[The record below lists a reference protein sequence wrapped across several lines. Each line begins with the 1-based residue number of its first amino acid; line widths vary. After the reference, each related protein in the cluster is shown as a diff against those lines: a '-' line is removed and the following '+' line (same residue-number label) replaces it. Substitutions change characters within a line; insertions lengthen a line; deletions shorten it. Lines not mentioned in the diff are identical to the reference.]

1 MTIRVRPVDRARG
14 DRDPNRRNLYMN
26 IGFGLAVVVALL
38 ILVAVGVTTWYG
50 QHLAAVATIDGQTI
64 TRDQFNDRAAVEVF
78 RLTQVGTRVQAEQ
91 AAGRLTAAQAQ
102 ARISQINNQM
112 DPKPF
117 ATAIVEK
124 LIDSQIQARL
134 AAEQGITITD
144 AQIDQRILDD
154 KTRKE
159 ERHVWLIA
167 VEPAVDTG
175 KTDPTDAQKAAA
187 KKIADD
193 ALASI
198 KGGKSLEDVAKAVS
212 TDATKSSGGDLG
224 WLDSTATE
232 DPDWQAAVFKLD
244 ANGLT
249 DVILGEDGTYRI
261 GRVTEIVPPEVDG
274 AWDQKLAQAN
284 VSQASYR
291 AAIRSEA
298 VRQALEDKVVA
309 DDSAATAQK
318 RVAELYIG
326 APGSTPGAKAI
337 KVRHILFSP
346 KDDPDNASKLPDT
359 DPEWTKAELAA
370 KAAYATLQ
378 QDPSKFD
385 SIARKESDETSAQGD
400 DGTGGKLPYFD
411 EDSEAAGLDADFAA
425 AILADG
431 LQPGQILPPFK
442 SQYGWHVVQVMY
454 RPPDSDEM
462 AKLRTQAAGGTPFA
476 DLVRDF
482 SEGPKSGTGGEIG
495 WVVKGQLDDRL
506 TDAIAAT
513 AVNGLSEIVN
523 VPNDGLY
530 LFKVLEEKT
539 AAPDKDQL
547 ATIKSSGFQHWYAA
561 KKDAAKITRELVD
574 ALDAAS

>member
-1 MTIRVRPVDRARG
+1 MTFRVRPVDRARG

-38 ILVAVGVTTWYG
+38 ILVAVAVTTWYG
-50 QHLAAVATIDGQTI
+50 EHLAAAATVDGQTI
-64 TRDQFNDRAAVEVF
+64 TRDQFNERAAVEAF
-78 RLTQVGTRVQAEQ
+78 RLAQVGTRVQAEQ

-102 ARISQINNQM
+102 SRIQAINQQL
-112 DPKPF
+112 DTKTF

-124 LIDSQIQARL
+124 LIDTQIQAKL
-134 AAEQGITITD
+134 ATEQGITITD
-144 AQIDQRILDD
+144 AQIDQRIVDD

-187 KKIADD
+187 KKAADD

-198 KGGKSLEDVAKAVS
+198 KAGKSFEDVAKSVS
-212 TDATKSSGGDLG
+212 TDATKASGGDLG
-224 WLDSTATE
+224 WMDSTASE
-232 DPDWQAAVFKLD
+232 DPAWQEAVFKLD
-244 ANGLT
+244 ANGIT
-249 DVILGEDGTYRI
+249 DVILGADGTYRI
-261 GRVTEIVPPEVDG
+261 GRVTEIVAAEVDP
-274 AWDQKLAQAN
+274 AWDQKLAAAKINQTA
-284 VSQASYR
+284 YR

-298 VRQALEDKVVA
+298 VRQALEDKIVA

-326 APGSTPGAKAI
+326 ASTTTGQKAI

-346 KDDPDNASKLPDT
+346 KDDPQNASKV
-359 DPEWTKAELAA
+359 DPADPAWTQAELAA

-378 QDPSKFD
+378 ADPTKFD
-385 SIARKESDETSAQGD
+385 SLARKESDETSAKGD

-411 EDSEAAGLDADFAA
+411 EDSESSGLDPDFAA

-431 LQPGQILPPFK
+431 LQPGQLLPPFK
-442 SQYGWHVVQVMY
+442 SAFGWHVVQVMY
-454 RPPDSDEM
+454 RPPDIDEM
-462 AKLRTQAAGGTPFA
+462 TKLKTQAAGGTAFS
-476 DLVRDF
+476 DLVANF

-513 AVNGLSEIVN
+513 PVNGLSEIVN

-547 ATIKSSGFQHWYAA
+547 ATIKSSGFQHWYDG
-561 KKDAAKITRELVD
+561 KKDAVKITRELLTAFD
-574 ALDAAS
+574 TTS